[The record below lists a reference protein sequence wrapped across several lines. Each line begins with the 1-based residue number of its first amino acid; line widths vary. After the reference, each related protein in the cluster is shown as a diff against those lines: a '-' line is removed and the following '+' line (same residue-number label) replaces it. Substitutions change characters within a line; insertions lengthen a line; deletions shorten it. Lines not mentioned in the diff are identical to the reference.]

1 MYIRADELKVGDLVS
16 GGEVVN
22 IAAVGKLILEV
33 TIESEL
39 NDEQHKVRLVNEEL
53 IFVKY

>member
-16 GGEVVN
+16 GGKVVN
-22 IAAVGKLILEV
+22 IVAVGKLMVEV

-39 NDEQHKVRLVNEEL
+39 NDEEHKVRLVNEEL
-53 IFVKY
+53 IFVKD

>member
-16 GGEVVN
+16 GGEVVS
-22 IAAVGKLILEV
+22 IAAVGKLMVEV

-39 NDEQHKVRLVNEEL
+39 NDEQHNVRLVNEEL
-53 IFVKY
+53 IFVKD

>member
-16 GGEVVN
+16 GGKVVN
-22 IAAVGKLILEV
+22 IAAVGKLMVEV

-53 IFVKY
+53 IFVKD

>member
-22 IAAVGKLILEV
+22 IAAVGKLMVEV
-33 TIESEL
+33 SIESEL

-53 IFVKY
+53 IFVKD

>member
-16 GGEVVN
+16 GGEVVS
-22 IAAVGKLILEV
+22 IAAVGKLMVEV

-53 IFVKY
+53 IFVKD

>member
-16 GGEVVN
+16 GGEVVS
-22 IAAVGKLILEV
+22 IAAVGKLMVEV

-39 NDEQHKVRLVNEEL
+39 NDEQRKVRLVNEEL
-53 IFVKY
+53 IFVKD